1 MQIKKL
7 FIALGI
13 VLPLHMQG
21 QNFLIKDAPEVIES
35 YVNQFNREDN
45 ELYCINKI
53 SLTVVHLIF

>member
-13 VLPLHMQG
+13 VLPRPMQG
-21 QNFLIKDAPEVIES
+21 QKILIKES
-35 YVNQFNREDN
+35 RKESSGSALNSIVKIMN
-45 ELYCINKI
+45 CINKI

>member
-35 YVNQFNREDN
+35 YVNQLN
-45 ELYCINKI
+45 CINKI

>member
-21 QNFLIKDAPEVIES
+21 QNFLIKDAPGLTSINSIVKIM
-35 YVNQFNREDN
+35 N
-45 ELYCINKI
+45 CINKI

>member
-21 QNFLIKDAPEVIES
+21 QNILIKNSKAVMES
-35 YVNQFNREDN
+35 
-45 ELYCINKI
+45 
-53 SLTVVHLIF
+53 

>member
-13 VLPLHMQG
+13 VFALHMQG
-21 QNFLIKDAPEVIES
+21 KLPHKDAPGS
-35 YVNQFNREDN
+35 NQDLTSINSIVKIMN
-45 ELYCINKI
+45 CINKI